1 MNTKRP
7 LLLWLM
13 LLALAVLALANALQ
27 VIQTLQSWNWLNVFG
42 YTPSPIY
49 PVFQGVFFM
58 LLFGVCLVMLWT
70 LAPLAPVLTG
80 VSFAVY
86 LVWSWVD
93 RLWIALNP
101 APFSNQLLA
110 AGVSLAVLLLAEFSL
125 YLLAPFMHQV
135 TPEVEKEG
143 KNDRS
148 EPGS

>member
-1 MNTKRP
+1 MNSKRP

-13 LLALAVLALANALQ
+13 LLALALLALTNALQ
-27 VIQTLQSWNWLNVFG
+27 VIQTLQSWNWLEVFG
-42 YTPSPIY
+42 YSPSPIY

-58 LLFGVCLVMLWT
+58 LLFGVCLVMLWA
-70 LAPLAPVLTG
+70 LAPLAPILTG

-93 RLWIALNP
+93 RLWITLNP
-101 APFSNQLLA
+101 VPFSNHLLA
-110 AGVSLAVLLLAEFSL
+110 AGVSLGVFLLAEFSL
-125 YLLAPFMHQV
+125 YLLAPFMRQV

-143 KNDRS
+143 KNGRS